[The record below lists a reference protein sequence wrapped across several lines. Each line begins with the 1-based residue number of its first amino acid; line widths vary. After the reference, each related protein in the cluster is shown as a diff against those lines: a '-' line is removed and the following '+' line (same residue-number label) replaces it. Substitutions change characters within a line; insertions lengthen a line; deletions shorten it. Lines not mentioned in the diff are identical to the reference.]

1 MLKAAAVAGK
11 TTLSKPCFFL
21 KVKLEEGW
29 MNMERSLV
37 KKKLPEENM
46 PTEKQAIPPILAEV

>member
-1 MLKAAAVAGK
+1 
-11 TTLSKPCFFL
+11 
-21 KVKLEEGW
+21 

-46 PTEKQAIPPILAEV
+46 PTEKQAIPPSWLECECFASALLLSGSNSFLVKWQFPW